1 MQSVT
6 ITVGKRAQIVIPKK
20 AREAI
25 GLKEGKK
32 AALVY
37 EQGRGVI
44 LGNPNESIKLLKG
57 LGKEIWDKAGGA
69 DKYLKKERA
78 SWNRDY

>member
-6 ITVGKRAQIVIPKK
+6 ITVGKRAQVVIPKK

-32 AALVY
+32 ATLVY
-37 EQGRGVI
+37 ETGLGI
-44 LGNPNESIKLLKG
+44 LMGNSRESIKLLKG
-57 LGKEIWDKAGGA
+57 LGKEIWGG
-69 DKYLKKERA
+69 KGEEYLEEERN
-78 SWNRDY
+78 SWDRDL